1 MITRLVI
8 NDLVTVIWE
17 GFSRVQSPAVCSRVL
32 DLLRPRAPLVA
43 LPPSLEHCSADSAEA
58 AAATREGMTVLAV
71 SSTSRQGTSQESAFL
86 AFPGSH
92 GPKLSNVASR
102 QQFLLAVLEDCS
114 FFAHLVLRCVRA
126 AHCSPHSC
134 AKQEESAKPG
144 SNSRPT
150 AAMQSKAQPI
160 SNLLAQRSQQN
171 SPALEAEPLS
181 PQTVWVDIARRHVRT
196 SCSPEGIP

>member
-1 MITRLVI
+1 VITRLVI
-8 NDLVTVIWE
+8 NHLVTLIWE
-17 GFSRVQSPAVCSRVL
+17 DFSRVQSPAVCSRVL

-43 LPPSLEHCSADSAEA
+43 LPPSLEHCSAESAEA
-58 AAATREGMTVLAV
+58 AAATREEMTVLAV
-71 SSTSRQGTSQESAFL
+71 SSTSRQGTAQESAFL

-102 QQFLLAVLEDCS
+102 QQFLLAVLEECS

-134 AKQEESAKPG
+134 AKQESAKPG
-144 SNSRPT
+144 SNFRPT
-150 AAMQSKAQPI
+150 AAMQSKTQPI

-171 SPALEAEPLS
+171 SPALEVEPLS
-181 PQTVWVDIARRHVRT
+181 PQTVWVDIACRHVRT

>member
-8 NDLVTVIWE
+8 NYLVTVIWE
-17 GFSRVQSPAVCSRVL
+17 DFSRVQSPAVCSRVL
-32 DLLRPRAPLVA
+32 DLLRPRAPLAA
-43 LPPSLEHCSADSAEA
+43 LPPSLADSAEA
-58 AAATREGMTVLAV
+58 ATATREGMTVLAV

-134 AKQEESAKPG
+134 AKQESAKPG

-171 SPALEAEPLS
+171 SPALEVEPLS
-181 PQTVWVDIARRHVRT
+181 PRTVWVDIACRHVRT